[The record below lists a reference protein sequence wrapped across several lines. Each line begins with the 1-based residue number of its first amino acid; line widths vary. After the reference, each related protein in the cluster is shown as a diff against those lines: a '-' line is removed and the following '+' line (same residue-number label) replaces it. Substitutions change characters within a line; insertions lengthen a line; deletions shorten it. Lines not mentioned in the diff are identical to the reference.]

1 MKETA
6 CLNVSLPE
14 IITISSGAVYKMSF
28 YDEITRYKLSDLSR
42 EVMSKTEGE
51 VATALAR
58 SRNDE
63 QLDLGDFMAL
73 ISPKAAPFISEM
85 AALAEKYTR
94 RRFGNIVNM
103 YVPLYLSN
111 ICTNQCRY
119 CGFAV
124 NNKFKRRILNA
135 EETRKDFIIRCCL

>member
-6 CLNVSLPE
+6 GLNVSLPE

-73 ISPKAAPFISEM
+73 ISPKAAPFIS
-85 AALAEKYTR
+85 
-94 RRFGNIVNM
+94 
-103 YVPLYLSN
+103 
-111 ICTNQCRY
+111 
-119 CGFAV
+119 GF
-124 NNKFKRRILNA
+124 
-135 EETRKDFIIRCCL
+135 CCQQQV